1 MSDNNTD
8 KGCLDPENKDKCCFF
23 KVANAFLLLANML
36 LLIVGF
42 YYLPSK
48 NDNSYF
54 SVIVAVLAILV
65 TVLITWQIYRTIEWE
80 KRIKEIEE
88 NNNSIQKSL
97 LFQKDYAD
105 AATTYLH
112 ANLLFHRATNSVN
125 KNARL
130 SLYANAYIKYYTA
143 LGLFLK
149 TTTDAADDCISKM
162 ETCSLQLFPE
172 SSKYEDAKF
181 HSDCETQYDIVSENF
196 SKLSRELRD
205 KFATLRKRRKRTP
218 KDNFNNESGD

>member
-1 MSDNNTD
+1 MSENKPD
-8 KGCLDPENKDKCCFF
+8 KDCLAPENTSKCCFF

-36 LLIVGF
+36 LLIIGF

-54 SVIVAVLAILV
+54 SVIVAVLSILV

-80 KRIKEIEE
+80 KRIKEIEA
-88 NNNSIQKSL
+88 NNDSIQKSL

-130 SLYANAYIKYYTA
+130 SLYANAYLKYYTA

-149 TTTDAADDCISKM
+149 TTTDTADDCINKM
-162 ETCSLQLFPE
+162 ETCSFQLFTGN
-172 SSKYEDAKF
+172 SKYEDAKF
-181 HSDCETQYDIVSENF
+181 HNDCEVQYDIVSDNF
-196 SKLSRELRD
+196 SKLSRKTRD

-218 KDNFNNESGD
+218 KDDFNNESGD